1 MAELERSA
9 VMTEWITVRIL
20 VGSLVEYGSLLLL
33 VA

>member
-9 VMTEWITVRIL
+9 VVTVWIRVRIL
-20 VGSLVEYGSLLLL
+20 VGSLVEYEFLLLL

>member
-9 VMTEWITVRIL
+9 VVTQWIRDRIL
-20 VGSLVEYGSLLLL
+20 VGSLAESGFLLLL